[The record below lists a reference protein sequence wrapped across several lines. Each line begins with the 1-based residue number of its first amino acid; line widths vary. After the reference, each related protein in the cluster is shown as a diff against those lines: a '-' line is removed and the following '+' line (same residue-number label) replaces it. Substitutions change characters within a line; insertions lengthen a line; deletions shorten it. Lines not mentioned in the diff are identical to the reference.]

1 MSGTLTLPLSAT
13 APYIDATGIHAPDYQ
28 TCLNYLVGK
37 YQAIYGA
44 DTYLGNDSQD
54 YEMLSVFA
62 LAISD
67 ANSVA
72 IALYNAFSPATAQ
85 GAGLSSVVK
94 INGIQRAV
102 PSNSNVDLVLVG
114 QAGVPIINGIAQDT
128 NNNRWFL
135 PTPINIPISG
145 QITVTAIAE
154 FAGAVRALAGTV
166 DTIGTPTQGWQ
177 SVINLSD
184 AVVGAPIQIDG
195 ALRQQ
200 QAQST
205 MIPSLSVLD
214 GLVGDIIGLS
224 GVTRLQPYENKTSL
238 VDANGIPDHSIA
250 LVVEGGSAQA
260 IGDLILL
267 KKTPGT
273 GTYGTTSVTSLD
285 AYGNPNLIN
294 FFRPIDVPIT
304 VVVTLTPLLG
314 YTTDIGALVVNAVIN
329 SLVTLP
335 IGTDVI
341 RTRIMAAAYNT
352 GGAAVN
358 TYNISNIV
366 LSRGGATPGI
376 LDLAIDFNEAA
387 IADTTTVSLVIG

>member
-1 MSGTLTLPLSAT
+1 MSGTLILPLSAT

-376 LDLAIDFNEAA
+376 LDLAIAFNEAA